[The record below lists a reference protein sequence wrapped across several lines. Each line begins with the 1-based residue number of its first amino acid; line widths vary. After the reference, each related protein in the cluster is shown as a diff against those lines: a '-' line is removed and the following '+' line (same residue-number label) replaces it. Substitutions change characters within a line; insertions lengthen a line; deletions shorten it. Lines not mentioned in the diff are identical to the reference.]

1 MLYEAKVSYKTLNDE
16 GKEVLKKEQYVVEN
30 CECFAQVEEKMYEAF
45 NYDNYKETD
54 VTDIK
59 RSRIKELTNTRELEA
74 DKVFMAELQDTF
86 TTDDGV
92 EKKTKYKIV
101 FFSRNIDTAMTYIT
115 DYVKQGYDMLLV
127 TLKETKFI
135 DVF

>member
-1 MLYEAKVSYKTLNDE
+1 MLYEAKVSYKTRNDE
-16 GKEVLKKEQYVVEN
+16 GQEVLKKEQYVVEN
-30 CECFAQVEEKMYEAF
+30 CECFAQVEEKMYKAF
-45 NYDNYKETD
+45 NYDIYKETD

-59 RSRIKELTNTRELEA
+59 RSRIKELTNTRDNGY

-86 TTDDGV
+86 TTDDGT
-92 EKKTKYKIV
+92 EKKMKYKII
-101 FFSRNIDTAMTYIT
+101 FFSKDIDTAMSYVTQYI
-115 DYVKQGYDMLLV
+115 KQGYDMLLV

>member
-1 MLYEAKVSYKTLNDE
+1 MLYEVKVSYRTMNEE
-16 GKEVLKKEQYVVEN
+16 GTMVNKKEWYVIEH
-30 CECFAQVEEKMYEAF
+30 CDRFSEVEEKAF
-45 NYDNYKETD
+45 DNFDYDNFKDFD

-59 RSRIKELTNTRELEA
+59 RSRIKELTNTRDNGQ

-86 TTDDGV
+86 TSDDGM
-92 EKKTKYKIV
+92 EKKIKYKVI
-101 FFSRNIDTAMTYIT
+101 FFSKNIDTAMSYIT
-115 DYVKQGYDMLLV
+115 EYIKQDYNMMLV